1 MCKYRL
7 SSYGLASSACATAS
21 SACATSPEPSIF
33 IATRALRTRGICARF
48 TADAHYV
55 GAVKC
60 FHRRQTPTPAFA
72 IPLTSALRRRAFSL
86 GRSTLH
92 ATAARRSTLLA
103 TAARRST
110 LLATTTH
117 IELAIEVAVVF
128 VTTWIV
134 DSGLASHAI

>member
-1 MCKYRL
+1 MRAT
-7 SSYGLASSACATAS
+7 ASSVRATASSVRATAS
-21 SACATSPEPSIF
+21 SARTSSPEPYVL
-33 IATRALRTRGICARF
+33 IATRAMCTRGICARF

-86 GRSTLH
+86 GRS
-92 ATAARRSTLLA
+92 ALLA
-103 TAARRST
+103 SAARRST
-110 LLATTTH
+110 LLATTARRSALLATTTH
-117 IELAIEVAVVF
+117 IETAIEVAVVF

-134 DSGLASHAI
+134 ESGLASYTI